1 MDEILRAGTSFQ
13 FCIKVSQ
20 SKFLC
25 MLVGAGAARGV
36 FVGIF
41 KVKDFFVRV
50 FLGVLSI
57 SYVSQANILQIAS
70 VHLPY
75 LLTHPRTMICLE
87 QKLFWVFWFKSFK
100 MLIEIQI
107 RVVFFNNIVKLR
119 KNHNLC
125 CKSEATQLDIESK
138 YSIKKALSWCS
149 TFGADWGRCL
159 TTDKGAI
166 IPPKH
171 PECIQMS
178 PIWPPHSENYWD
190 FYNVFQ
196 THFQIESK
204 FSF

>member
-1 MDEILRAGTSFQ
+1 MGEPEHIFVWPISIICKTGLVLPRTTTNGRARAASSANSHNMDEILRAGTSFQ

-75 LLTHPRTMICLE
+75 LLTHPRHARPCMYPL
-87 QKLFWVFWFKSFK
+87 
-100 MLIEIQI
+100 
-107 RVVFFNNIVKLR
+107 
-119 KNHNLC
+119 
-125 CKSEATQLDIESK
+125 
-138 YSIKKALSWCS
+138 
-149 TFGADWGRCL
+149 G
-159 TTDKGAI
+159 
-166 IPPKH
+166 
-171 PECIQMS
+171 
-178 PIWPPHSENYWD
+178 
-190 FYNVFQ
+190 
-196 THFQIESK
+196 
-204 FSF
+204 